1 MGKCKR
7 RTLTKPVL
15 KSNIKREDAIKE
27 IVEKIQANM
36 LDAEAK
42 KLLSLFGITPEE
54 LTEAGATYEEA
65 IILKKHM

>member
-15 KSNIKREDAIKE
+15 ASNIKRSDAIKQ
-27 IVEKIQANM
+27 IVEKIHLNR
-36 LDAEAK
+36 LDTEAK

>member
-15 KSNIKREDAIKE
+15 TSNLKREDAIKQ
-27 IVEKIQANM
+27 IVEKIRLNK
-36 LDAEAK
+36 LDTETK